1 MVEPTIPRA
10 LNLQF
15 QGDWGMANFHRVCG
29 WLSQELGS
37 HSSRG
42 SRFAI
47 QNGTGGSDA
56 LLRVHAR
63 EIDIA
68 VTTPSYFAT
77 MAAAG
82 VGPYA
87 GKPIDDLRGLAVI
100 PQTDR
105 LAFAIDPKLGLK
117 TFKEIREARPALRI
131 AVCNEEAGNLIG
143 FATQRLLDAAGLSR
157 QTIESWGG
165 SFVETDRPEQ
175 SLALA
180 ASDPSVNA
188 FVQEAIMTPW
198 WRDTLAQRGFAL
210 VPIDDDII
218 ADLGARFGFRPATI
232 AAGYFDSVTSPVTVL
247 DFSDF
252 LVFTHADLPDDV
264 ARASAWA
271 LTETRH
277 LFERQFAHIPVR
289 NSPVTYPL
297 DSATM
302 AKTPIPLHPGASAH
316 YRDAGYLS

>member
-1 MVEPTIPRA
+1 MVEPSISRA
-10 LNLQF
+10 LDLQF

-105 LAFAIDPKLGLK
+105 LAFAIDPKLGLT
-117 TFKEIREARPALRI
+117 TFKEIRAARPALRI

-143 FATQRLLDAAGLSR
+143 FATQRLLEAAGLGR
-157 QTIESWGG
+157 ETIESWGG

-180 ASDPSVNA
+180 ATDTSVNA

-198 WRDTLAQRGFAL
+198 WRDTLAKRGFAL
-210 VPIDDDII
+210 VPLDDDII
-218 ADLGARFGFRPATI
+218 ADLGARFGFRSATI
-232 AAGYFDSVTSPVTVL
+232 PVTAL

-264 ARASAWA
+264 ARAAAWA

-297 DSATM
+297 DPPTM
-302 AKTPIPLHPGASAH
+302 AKTPIPLHPGAAAH